1 MKKSFLALSTALSL
15 FAITPAFAQST
26 TTTPSAPA
34 IDCTL
39 AANANDPACLNK
51 TGDAAT
57 TPKVDASDAAV
68 TGSVTPAPA
77 DLIVPADRLN
87 GAKMMSA
94 NDFIGK
100 RVYDQTGADIGE
112 VNDMIISESGDIQ
125 AVILGVGGF
134 LGIGEKDVAVSTRS
148 IQMVPDGN
156 GTKLV
161 VDTTKDVLK
170 GAPTYDKANRRYM

>member
-15 FAITPAFAQST
+15 FAVAPAFAQST
-26 TTTPSAPA
+26 TTTPSSPA
-34 IDCTL
+34 IDCSL
-39 AANANDPACLNK
+39 AANVNDPACVNK
-51 TGDAAT
+51 TGDAT
-57 TPKVDASDAAV
+57 TVPKADTTT
-68 TGSVTPAPA
+68 TGSVTAAPA
-77 DLIVPADRLN
+77 DLIVPADQLN

-94 NDFIGK
+94 SDFIGK

-161 VDTTKDVLK
+161 VDTTKDALK
-170 GAPTYDKANRRYM
+170 SAPTYDKSNRRYM